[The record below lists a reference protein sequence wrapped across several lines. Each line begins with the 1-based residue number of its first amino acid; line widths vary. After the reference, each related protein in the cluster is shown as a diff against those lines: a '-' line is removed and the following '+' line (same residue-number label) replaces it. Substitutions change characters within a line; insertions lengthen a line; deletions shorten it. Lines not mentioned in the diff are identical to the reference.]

1 MRRPGFEPGFWAW
14 KAQVIAARPSTQ
26 TATHQ
31 RYLSNITF
39 SLEIAYFLY
48 ISKFLQFFSF
58 FYFLFPSF
66 FLFFLLFYF
75 ISLKFIDFHDRLLIS
90 SSLIQGGPGYL
101 AGRLIRINLLV
112 VQNFWKFSFWV
123 SSCNLNFWLIRFH
136 SGKCS
141 FSGRYYDVDFS
152 KTVSIISI
160 ISIVLFRYFV
170 PFHMFFSMLHAASHA
185 FKLQLLCRTL
195 ITDC

>member
-1 MRRPGFEPGFWAW
+1 MKLPTFYTSQSFCSFF
-14 KAQVIAARPSTQ
+14 PSFT
-26 TATHQ
+26 
-31 RYLSNITF
+31 SF
-39 SLEIAYFLY
+39 FL
-48 ISKFLQFFSF
+48 LFSF
-58 FYFLFPSF
+58 FPSFSYFLFPSF
-66 FLFFLLFYF
+66 ASFFLLFYF

-101 AGRLIRINLLV
+101 AGRLIRINLLG

-185 FKLQLLCRTL
+185 FKL
-195 ITDC
+195 